1 MEAWNTCVANALL
14 GSDRQAPQLDAQHP
28 ALAAYVSQLQSQPL
42 PQQLLAS
49 AGLLSLYAQAG
60 QRPAPMELAELPV
73 VESCALTIC
82 ATTTAEAL
90 NDILKGTHAPALPEL
105 LSAMI
110 QAQQTPPPELLPRL
124 LESGRW
130 STTYRPMISLVL
142 GARGLW
148 LARQN
153 PNWEF
158 ATGATLEAEEDLAK
172 LQNLW
177 ETGNR
182 KEREAALIAWRRQQP
197 DAAREAVLATWKQD
211 NAAARATWVAA
222 FTQGLSL
229 GDEEFL
235 EQALSDRGQ
244 AVRRAAAEL
253 LGQLVGSRFMQQMA
267 DRAQAFIQFQ
277 SGEQGLEVVLQL
289 PKKFDPAWGN
299 IGIWEAI
306 QANTPKMAASVW
318 WVTQMLMSIDLNHW
332 SEPIPDLIAAIIAT
346 PRTAPL
352 LNGLA
357 SAAQHQNRLDWF
369 VALLTLGPEHL
380 PVETMMQMIAK
391 LPPGQQEQSLQQVMG
406 RAKELAELENLLYG
420 MNSLDWSWS
429 PSNSQTLIAKVWEQ
443 IKPTRPRDRYQ
454 YYRLEDAFKQICYR
468 LHLSVL
474 PQLQA
479 HLAELT
485 GKNESVYGIE
495 FLQACLEILEFRQS
509 LQAVFGMEKTTLHNT
524 S

>member
-1 MEAWNTCVANALL
+1 
-14 GSDRQAPQLDAQHP
+14 
-28 ALAAYVSQLQSQPL
+28 
-42 PQQLLAS
+42 
-49 AGLLSLYAQAG
+49 
-60 QRPAPMELAELPV
+60 MELPELPV
-73 VESCALTIC
+73 ADSCALTIC
-82 ATTTAEAL
+82 APTTAEAL

-110 QAQQTPPPELLPRL
+110 QAQQAPPPELLPRL

-130 STTYRPMISLVL
+130 STTYRPMISQVL
-142 GARGLW
+142 GARGQW

-153 PNWEF
+153 PKWDY
-158 ATGATLEAEEDLAK
+158 ALGATPAEEDLSQ

-177 ETGNR
+177 ETGSR
-182 KEREAALIAWRRQQP
+182 SEREGALIAWRKQQP

-211 NAAARATWVAA
+211 NATLRATWVAA
-222 FTQGLSL
+222 FVHSLSL
-229 GDEEFL
+229 ADEAFL
-235 EQALSDRGQ
+235 ETALTDRGQ

-267 DRAQAFIQFQ
+267 DRAQAFVQFQ
-277 SGEQGLEVVLQL
+277 SGKQGLEVVLQL

-332 SEPIPDLIAAIIAT
+332 SEAIPDLIAAIIAT

-357 SAAQHQNRLDWF
+357 AAAQHQNRLDWF

-391 LPPGQQEQSLQQVMG
+391 LPSVQQEQSLQQVMG
-406 RAKELAELENLLYG
+406 RAKELAEVENLLYG

-429 PSNSQTLIAKVWEQ
+429 PSNSQTLVARVWEQ
-443 IKPTRPRDRYQ
+443 IRTAKPRDRYQ

-468 LHLSVL
+468 LDLSVL

-479 HLAELT
+479 HLAELVSKD
-485 GKNESVYGIE
+485 GQVYGLD
-495 FLQACLEILEFRQS
+495 FLQVCMEILEFRQS
-509 LQAVFGMEKTTLHNT
+509 LQAAFGMEKTTLHNT